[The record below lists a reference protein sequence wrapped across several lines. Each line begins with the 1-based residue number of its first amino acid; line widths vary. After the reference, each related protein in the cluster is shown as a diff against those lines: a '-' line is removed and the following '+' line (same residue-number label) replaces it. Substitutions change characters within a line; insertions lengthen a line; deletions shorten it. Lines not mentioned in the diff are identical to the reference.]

1 MIACALEKNEI
12 LQELNLNG
20 NSLGP
25 LGARSI
31 MRSVRLIAATKRV
44 LKVTFDNANL
54 NFVAPDLFNRAEP
67 SGDYDLD
74 LSNPYDYT
82 IIHLLYE
89 MANAKGGSKFRNM
102 MYLPS
107 QSFSGKWRKVNLI
120 RASNVPSIGS
130 MYDLIPSIAKALEF
144 YKQGGEC
151 TPILESIDSLCYIL
165 GFEPRKHRFSH

>member
-20 NSLGP
+20 NSLGQ

-44 LKVTFDNANL
+44 LKVTFENANL

-74 LSNPYDYT
+74 MSSPYDYT

-102 MYLPS
+102 MYLS
-107 QSFSGKWRKVNLI
+107 TQSFSGKWRKVNLI
-120 RASNVPSIGS
+120 RASSVPSIGS
-130 MYDLIPSIAKALEF
+130 LYDLIPSIARALEF
-144 YKQGGEC
+144 YRPGNEC

-165 GFEPRKHRFSH
+165 GFEPRK